1 MRGLIYAYFIAC
13 SLLIGIGL
21 YGYTNNLRENN
32 MMINQYDMKRESE
45 ICYLKE
51 ENSRLLTL
59 LEKKEEKK
67 LYLLKVSAYTPRRK
81 ECDST
86 PHITALNK
94 KSRPGKTAAV
104 GSDCL
109 ELLGTEIYVKGLGV
123 FHCTDRKPS
132 KGIDL
137 MVGNVKEA
145 KKIGNTTRQVVKI
158 KD

>member
-1 MRGLIYAYFIAC
+1 MWKNLKTIFFF
-13 SLLIGIGL
+13 SLLLLAIIGISFNIAHLTKGRNIDKIL
-21 YGYTNNLRENN
+21 QE
-32 MMINQYDMKRESE
+32 E
-45 ICYLKE
+45 ICLLRE

-67 LYLLKVSAYTPRRK
+67 LYLLKVSAYTPRKK

-86 PHITALNK
+86 PHLTALNK

-104 GSDCL
+104 GTDCL

-137 MVGNVKEA
+137 MVGSVKEA

>member
-1 MRGLIYAYFIAC
+1 MWENLKTIFFFGWLFLAI
-13 SLLIGIGL
+13 IGISFNIAHLTKGRNIDKIL
-21 YGYTNNLRENN
+21 QE
-32 MMINQYDMKRESE
+32 E
-45 ICYLKE
+45 ICLLRE

-86 PHITALNK
+86 PNITALNK

-104 GSDCL
+104 GTDCL

-137 MVGNVKEA
+137 MVGSVKEA
-145 KKIGNTTRQVVKI
+145 KKIGNSMRQVVKI

>member
-1 MRGLIYAYFIAC
+1 MRGLIYAYFTAC
-13 SLLIGIGL
+13 TLLIGIGV
-21 YGYTNNLRENN
+21 YGYTNTLRENS
-32 MMINQYDMKRESE
+32 MMIAQQDVKRDSE
-45 ICYLKE
+45 ICLLRE

-86 PHITALNK
+86 PHLTALNK

-104 GSDCL
+104 GTDCL

-123 FHCTDRKPS
+123 FSCTDRKPS

-137 MVGNVKEA
+137 MVGSVKEA
-145 KKIGNTTRQVVKI
+145 KKIGNSMRQVVKI

>member
-1 MRGLIYAYFIAC
+1 MWENLKAIFFFCFVFLSITGIVINIVHLIEGRNLDNILQDKIC
-13 SLLIGIGL
+13 LL
-21 YGYTNNLRENN
+21 
-32 MMINQYDMKRESE
+32 M
-45 ICYLKE
+45 E

-67 LYLLKVSAYTPRRK
+67 LYLLKVSAYTPRKK
-81 ECDST
+81 ETDST

-104 GSDCL
+104 GTDCL
-109 ELLGTEIYVKGLGV
+109 ELLGSQIYVKGLGV
-123 FHCTDRKPS
+123 FSCTDRKPS

-137 MVGNVKEA
+137 MVGSVKEA
-145 KKIGNTTRQVVKI
+145 KKIGNSMRQVVKI

>member
-1 MRGLIYAYFIAC
+1 M
-13 SLLIGIGL
+13 
-21 YGYTNNLRENN
+21 RENLKAIFFFCFEFLVITGIVIHIVHLIEGRN
-32 MMINQYDMKRESE
+32 LTNVLQYE
-45 ICYLKE
+45 ICVLRE
-51 ENSRLLTL
+51 ENSKLLTL

-104 GSDCL
+104 GTDCL

-137 MVGNVKEA
+137 MVGSVKEA
-145 KKIGNTTRQVVKI
+145 KKIGNSMRQVVKI

>member
-1 MRGLIYAYFIAC
+1 MWENLKAIFFFGWLFLAI
-13 SLLIGIGL
+13 IGISFNIAHLTKGRNIDKIL
-21 YGYTNNLRENN
+21 
-32 MMINQYDMKRESE
+32 QDE
-45 ICYLKE
+45 ICLLRE

-67 LYLLKVSAYTPRRK
+67 LYLLKVSAYTPRKK
-81 ECDST
+81 ETDST
-86 PHITALNK
+86 PHLTALNK

>member
-1 MRGLIYAYFIAC
+1 MDKFLCFCFSVFVLFMGLIIYINAKTLKENI
-13 SLLIGIGL
+13 LIV
-21 YGYTNNLRENN
+21 
-32 MMINQYDMKRESE
+32 NQYEIKKENE
-45 ICYLKE
+45 ICLLRE

-145 KKIGNTTRQVVKI
+145 KKIGNSMRQVVKI